1 MGLVYRT
8 LVRPMLVFQ
17 DSEKAHTRSVRMLR
31 LFSNN
36 RLTRVFL
43 SAVYKTRKKLEVPL
57 FGDVYQHPFGL
68 AAGMDK
74 KGEAI
79 NGWDAIGLSFAEIG
93 GVTMLEQTGNPKP
106 RMFRSSKHK
115 ALVNRMGFNNPGSE
129 NMQVRL
135 QNHFERFGKP
145 KIPIWLNLGKSK
157 LTDNLNAHTDYST
170 TLGRLWDYADVFVV
184 NVSSPNTPNLRD
196 LQGEEELRK
205 IILECVKINSQKAKE
220 IGSSAKPILVKVAP
234 DMSFEQLERVTT
246 VAMESGCAGIVA
258 TNTTISRP
266 NELESD
272 EKLQETGGMS
282 GQPVKDMS
290 TQFIRHIYQYTNGQF
305 PIVGVGGIM
314 NANDAWEKITAGA
327 SLLQAYSGFVF
338 EGPSLAKAVV
348 SGLETKLR
356 QHGLDRIED
365 AIGLWHKENE

>member
-43 SAVYKTRKKLEVPL
+43 SAIYKTRKKLEVPL

-135 QNHFERFGKP
+135 QHHFERFGKP

-157 LTDNLNAHTDYST
+157 LTDNQNAHTDYST

-205 IILECVKINSQKAKE
+205 IILECVKINSQKSQE

-246 VAMESGCAGIVA
+246 VAMEAGCAGIVA

-314 NANDAWEKITAGA
+314 NADDAWEKITAGA

-348 SGLETKLR
+348 SGLEAKLR